1 MIRENR
7 PILLVED
14 NPMDVDL
21 TQRAFSRH
29 KVPNP
34 LHIAWDGEQAL
45 SFIERWDAGEN
56 TPILILLDLKLPKV
70 DGFEVLRGF
79 KDHPQYNKI
88 PVVILSTSTEENDIQ
103 AAYHQG
109 ANSYLS
115 KPVDFETF
123 IRIVESIQVYW
134 CQLNIPPEQ

>member
-1 MIRENR
+1 MNRENR

-21 TQRAFSRH
+21 TQRAFNRH

-34 LHIAWDGEQAL
+34 IHIAWDGEQAL
-45 SFIERWDAGEN
+45 SFIQRWDSGET
-56 TPILILLDLKLPKV
+56 TPLLILLDLKLPKV
-70 DGFEVLRGF
+70 DGFEVLRVF
-79 KDHPQYNKI
+79 KDHPEYGNI
-88 PVVILSTSTEENDIQ
+88 PVVILSTSTEERDIRS
-103 AAYHQG
+103 AYQGG

-123 IRIVESIQVYW
+123 VQIVENIQVYW
-134 CQLNIPPEQ
+134 CQLNIPPDP

>member
-1 MIRENR
+1 MNREDR

-21 TQRAFSRH
+21 TQRAFKRK

-34 LHIAWDGEQAL
+34 IHIAWDGEQAL
-45 SFIERWDAGEN
+45 SFISRWDSGES
-56 TPILILLDLKLPKV
+56 TPLLILLDLKLPKM
-70 DGFEVLRGF
+70 DGFEVLRVF
-79 KDHPQYNKI
+79 KDHPEYRNI
-88 PVVILSTSTEENDIQ
+88 PVVILSTSTEENDVRS
-103 AAYHQG
+103 AYQGG

-123 IRIVESIQVYW
+123 VQTVGNIQVYW
-134 CQLNIPPEQ
+134 CQLNIPAQQ